1 MAGRAYSESPEQRC
15 AGVIG
20 VKRTVAVFTGSR
32 AEYGLLYWLMK
43 DLQSSA
49 HAQLQV
55 IVSGMHLSPEFGET
69 WKQIVED
76 GFDIDA
82 KVEMLLSSDTPVGI
96 VKSIG
101 VGTLGFADALDRLRP
116 DMLVV
121 LGDRFE
127 ALAVVQAALIMR
139 IPVAHLHGGEITEG
153 AYDDAIR
160 HAITKM
166 AYLHFVATEPYRRR
180 VIQMGES
187 PERVFNVG
195 AVGIDHLRR
204 SPKMGIDQLRESLG
218 FALQSPYLLVTY
230 HPVTLLDEDP
240 QQSFAALLDALDRFP
255 EQQIILT
262 YPNADNGGRSII
274 PLLEA
279 YAQGQPE
286 RVLTIPSLGFRR
298 YLSAVSMASAVVG
311 NSSSGVIEVP
321 AFGIPTVDIGVRQKG
336 RLAADSVLHCE
347 PTTSAIEQALRQAL
361 SKEFAGAC
369 KKTVNPYGQGNAAE
383 AIMSVLESYDGTFHK
398 SFHDLS

>member
-1 MAGRAYSESPEQRC
+1 MASRAYSESPEQRC
-15 AGVIG
+15 AGVG
-20 VKRTVAVFTGSR
+20 AVKRTIAVFTGSR

-49 HAQLQV
+49 HVQLQV

-82 KVEMLLSSDTPVGI
+82 KVEMLLSSDTPVGT

-204 SPKMGIDQLRESLG
+204 GPKMDFNQLRDSLG
-218 FALQSPYLLVTY
+218 FVLKSSYLLVTY

-240 QQSFAALLDALDRFP
+240 QQSFTALLDALDRFP

-279 YAQGQPE
+279 YAQSQPE
-286 RVLTIPSLGFRR
+286 RVLAIPSLGFRR

-311 NSSSGVIEVP
+311 NSSSGIIEVP
-321 AFGIPTVDIGVRQKG
+321 AFGIPTVNIGVRQKG

-347 PTTSAIEQALRQAL
+347 PTTSSIEQALRQAL
-361 SKEFAGAC
+361 SKEFEDAC

-383 AIMSVLESYDGTFHK
+383 AIMNVLESYDGTFHK

>member
-1 MAGRAYSESPEQRC
+1 MAGRAYSEYPEQC
-15 AGVIG
+15 CSGVVG
-20 VKRTVAVFTGSR
+20 VKRKIAVFTGSR

-43 DLQSSA
+43 DLQSSELV
-49 HAQLQV
+49 QLQV

-69 WKQIVED
+69 WQQIVQD
-76 GFDIDA
+76 GFEIDA

-116 DMLVV
+116 DVLVV

-127 ALAVVQAALIMR
+127 ALAVVQTALIMR

-166 AYLHFVATEPYRRR
+166 SYLHFVAAEPYRRR

-204 SPKMGIDQLRESLG
+204 GSKMNFDQLRESLD
-218 FALQSPYLLVTY
+218 FPLRLPYLLVTY
-230 HPVTLLDEDP
+230 HPVTLLDENP
-240 QQSFAALLDALDRFP
+240 QNSFTALLDALDKFP

-279 YAQGQPE
+279 YAQRQPE
-286 RVLTIPSLGFRR
+286 RVLAIPSLGFRR

-311 NSSSGVIEVP
+311 NSSSGIIEVP
-321 AFGIPTVDIGVRQKG
+321 SFGIPTIDIGVRQKG

-347 PTTSAIEQALRQAL
+347 PNTASIEQALRQAL
-361 SKEFAGAC
+361 SREFADSC
-369 KKTVNPYGQGNAAE
+369 KSTVNPYGQGNAAE
-383 AIMSVLESYDGTFHK
+383 AIVNVLENDDGAFYK